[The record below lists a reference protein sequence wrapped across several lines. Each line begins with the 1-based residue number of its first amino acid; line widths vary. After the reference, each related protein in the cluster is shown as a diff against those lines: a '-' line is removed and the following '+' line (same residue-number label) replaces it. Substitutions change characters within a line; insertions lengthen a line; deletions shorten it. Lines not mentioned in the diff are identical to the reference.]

1 MVNLNT
7 LRVLAFTPLVWALS
21 LVPAQAQSVLHF
33 PYVAQS
39 AGAGARFEIS
49 NGSTEA
55 AEVDFTLY
63 SLDGSV
69 VPGLVKPV
77 RYTIEPGGALSM
89 SAGEVFAAD
98 ALDGW
103 VRVTSPSSGIH
114 GVYFSGD
121 FEARLDGVRGSEAS
135 FDQVVLIPSGGSSA
149 DRSLRL
155 VNPSSRFVSADI
167 TVFNRAGEAVYA
179 SQANLGPNE
188 GAEIALGPLGDLAL
202 AARVTSSEPVVAQSA
217 VRTVDSVMLVAGRPA
232 SAPGV
237 TSLVAPHVII
247 GSGFDSTLV
256 LANPTSDAVTV
267 FATVFDQDG
276 GPVSPALASPVRR
289 ALTIP
294 ANGLVSAS
302 AASLTGLLF
311 SPPANG
317 WIQVETP
324 TAALAGVLVVSGGGG
339 STSYPLQD
347 DQLGSMS
354 YVRPVDAGGTFLSLA
369 LTNPSPSTA
378 QVELTLVGDDG
389 VALIQQLVEV
399 GPSSKHLV
407 LLGDLVG
414 SAARGQGTLHLTSS
428 VPLFSVAFIDD
439 AGGAFLA
446 AVEPRQGPAVFAA
459 AIPAVDGP
467 RLTQVE
473 PRQVRPGEI
482 IQIRTSG
489 AATDSVLLLAGQ
501 PVEDRLL
508 SPFGSIRALEVP
520 DLGPGFVDLVV
531 RTSDGLE
538 SAPESILILSADLTP
553 LVEVQGRAFY
563 EKVLVT
569 EAGLAGA
576 PTVMI
581 PIRAARIEV
590 FDQVTGSVFT
600 STSTDYRG
608 NFQTVAPAGANY
620 GVRVLSHSD
629 VWGVTVA
636 DNTRGG
642 GVYLEAM
649 ALDPELPAL
658 LVATD
663 LDRVS
668 GAFNILEVV
677 RRGDVFLNTLDPR
690 LPLPELTIFWS
701 PLNTSV
707 RGNVTQ
713 GQIGGTFFSVSDGT
727 AFVLGDR
734 STDSDEFDDAVLLH
748 EYAHLL
754 AARFSRDDSR
764 GGEHVLG
771 DVLDPRVAWSEGWA
785 NFFSAAVRDES
796 MYRDSYGVGGA
807 NVLEYDLEENVPPGD
822 QPGYWS
828 EFSVHSML
836 WDFLDDDVEDG
847 DTVEIPLAAIWSAF
861 RGLADAVPFVYS
873 PTYLERLVA
882 IEAIDIAA
890 VEQIARQRS
899 IDFASSADPTVSNPF
914 PRLVT
919 GAGSV
924 VGEVDSLTRRRNNLA
939 QSVHLY
945 SFDVAGGAVSLRLD
959 VTGLG
964 PGGSTGAND
973 LDLFLLDGAGQ
984 VVGRSDRGLN
994 GQSEL
999 ISTFLPAGRYFVEIR
1014 SFYTTAETGDLV
1026 FNSGAYRLTIRL
1038 P

>member
-33 PYVAQS
+33 PHVVQS
-39 AGAGARFEIS
+39 AGSGAGFEIS
-49 NGSTEA
+49 NGTTEA

-69 VPGLVKPV
+69 VPGLLNPV
-77 RYTIEPGGALSM
+77 RYTIAPGGALSM
-89 SAGEVFAAD
+89 SAGEVFAAG
-98 ALDGW
+98 AVDGW
-103 VRVTSPSSGIH
+103 VRVTSPNSGIH
-114 GVYFSGD
+114 GVYFAGD
-121 FEARLDGVRGSEAS
+121 FEARLDGARGSEAS
-135 FDQVVLIPSGGSSA
+135 SDQVVLIPSGGSSA

-155 VNPSSRFVSADI
+155 VNPANRFVDPDI
-167 TVFNRAGEAVYA
+167 AVFNSAGEAVYE
-179 SQANLGPNE
+179 SQVSIGPNAV
-188 GAEIALGPLGDLAL
+188 AEIALGPLGNSSLS
-202 AARVTSSEPVVAQSA
+202 ARVISTARVAAQSA
-217 VRTVDSVMLVAGRPA
+217 VRTVDSFMLVAGQP
-232 SAPGV
+232 
-237 TSLVAPHVII
+237 TSESGGTLLVAPHVVI

-256 LANPTSDAVTV
+256 LANPTSEAVTV

-276 GPVSPALASPVRR
+276 GPVIPALTSPVRR

-294 ANGLVSAS
+294 ANGLVSVS

-317 WIQVETP
+317 WIEVETP
-324 TAALAGVLVVSGGGG
+324 AAGLAGVLVVSEGGA

-347 DQLGSMS
+347 DLLGRMT
-354 YVRPVDAGGTFLSLA
+354 YVRPVETGGTFLALV

-378 QVELTLVGDDG
+378 QVDLTLVGDDG
-389 VALIQQLVEV
+389 VPRIGQSLEV
-399 GPSSKHLV
+399 GPGSKRIA
-407 LLGDLVG
+407 LLGDLIG
-414 SAARGQGTLHLTSS
+414 SAAAQQGTLRVTSS
-428 VPLFSVAFIDD
+428 VPLYSVAVIGDD
-439 AGGAFLA
+439 EAAFLA
-446 AVEPRQGPAVFAA
+446 AIEPRQGPVIFASTV
-459 AIPAVDGP
+459 PPVGGP

-473 PRQVRPGEI
+473 PRQARPGDI
-482 IQIRTSG
+482 IQFRTSG
-489 AATDSVLLLAGQ
+489 AVTDSVLLLAGQ
-501 PVEDRLL
+501 PVDARLL
-508 SPFGSIRALEVP
+508 SPFGPLRALEVP
-520 DLGPGFVDLVV
+520 DLEPGFVDLVV
-531 RTSDGLE
+531 RTSDGRE
-538 SAPESILILSADLTP
+538 SAPETVLILPTDLTP

-563 EKVLVT
+563 EKLLVT
-569 EAGLAGA
+569 EAGLVGA
-576 PTVMI
+576 PTVMV
-581 PIRAARIEV
+581 PIRDARIEV
-590 FDQVTGSVFT
+590 FDQVTGGLFT
-600 STSTDYRG
+600 STSTDYEG
-608 NFQTVAPAGANY
+608 NFQTVAPVGANY

-636 DNTRGG
+636 DNTAGS

-677 RRGDVFLNTLDPR
+677 RRGDVFLNTLDPS

-707 RGNVTQ
+707 RGDVTQ

-754 AARFSRDDSR
+754 AASFSRDDSR

-836 WDFLDDDVEDG
+836 WDFLDDADDAG
-847 DTVEIPLAAIWSAF
+847 GTVEIPLAAIWSAF

-899 IDFASSADPTVSNPF
+899 IDFASGADPTVSNPF

-924 VGEVDSLTRRRNNLA
+924 VGEVDSLTRQRNNLA
-939 QSVHLY
+939 QSAHLY

-973 LDLFLLDGAGQ
+973 LDLFLLDGAGR

-1026 FNSGAYRLTIRL
+1026 FNSDAYRLTIRL